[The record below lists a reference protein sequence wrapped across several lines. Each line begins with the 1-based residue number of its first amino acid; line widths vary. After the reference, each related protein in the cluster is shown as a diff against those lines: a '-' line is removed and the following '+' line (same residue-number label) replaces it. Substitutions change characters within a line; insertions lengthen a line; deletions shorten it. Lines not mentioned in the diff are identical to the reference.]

1 MKWPRR
7 STSADHRVAWL
18 TASWCLEYPDET
30 LLGRIPLVRSALDE
44 QTDHPSIRGLL
55 RFLDHLGS
63 SALGELIDDYV
74 DTFDLSR
81 KQTLYLSYWTDG
93 DTRRRGS
100 ALGEF
105 KTLYRDS
112 GHLVDLHGELP
123 DHLPIVL
130 EFAARVDPAA
140 GARVLEKYRPA
151 LELIRFALQDRCSPY
166 TDVLAAI
173 CSTLPGESP
182 ADQRAARALTPALG
196 VESVGLE
203 PFDPRLLPL
212 STTAQTPMPQSP
224 MPSIPMRQTPEMR

>member
-1 MKWPRR
+1 M
-7 STSADHRVAWL
+7 

-44 QTDHPSIRGLL
+44 QNDHPSIQGLL
-55 RFLDHLGS
+55 RFLEHLGS
-63 SALGELIDDYV
+63 STLGELIDDYV
-74 DTFDLSR
+74 ETFDLSR

-93 DTRRRGS
+93 DTRRRGG

-112 GHLVDLHGELP
+112 GHVVDLHGELP

-130 EFAARVDPAA
+130 EFAARVDPSE

-151 LELIRFALQDRCSPY
+151 LELIRFALQDRRSPY

-182 ADQRAARALTPALG
+182 ADERAARALTPALG

-224 MPSIPMRQTPEMR
+224 MPQSPMPQTPR

>member
-44 QTDHPSIRGLL
+44 QSDHPSIRGLV

-63 SALGELIDDYV
+63 STLGELIDDYV

-151 LELIRFALQDRCSPY
+151 LELIRFALQDRRSPY

-212 STTAQTPMPQSP
+212 STTAQTPMP
-224 MPSIPMRQTPEMR
+224 SIPMRQTPEMR

>member
-1 MKWPRR
+1 M
-7 STSADHRVAWL
+7 
-18 TASWCLEYPDET
+18 
-30 LLGRIPLVRSALDE
+30 
-44 QTDHPSIRGLL
+44 

-63 SALGELIDDYV
+63 STLGELIDDYV

-224 MPSIPMRQTPEMR
+224 LPSIPMPQTPR